1 MLEFALCYFVA
12 IFLYSGLVIVKFVLR
27 NTDMINRDPTSFGAE
42 FGKLAAACV
51 ELEPV
56 RVDEIESTG
65 LGGFRYFQ
73 WIAYRFVGCEVG
85 VDDDVFL
92 CVGGVVFLCVGS
104 GGFGENGKPSL
115 LCFG

>member
-1 MLEFALCYFVA
+1 MLEFASCYFVA
-12 IFLYSGLVIVKFVLR
+12 NFLYSGLVTVKFVLC

-42 FGKLAAACV
+42 FGERAAACV

-56 RVDEIESTG
+56 RVDEISSTG
-65 LGGFRYFQ
+65 LGGFWYFQ
-73 WIAYRFVGCEVG
+73 WITYRFVGCEVG

-104 GGFGENGKPSL
+104 GGLGENGEPSL
-115 LCFG
+115 LCFS

>member
-1 MLEFALCYFVA
+1 VA
-12 IFLYSGLVIVKFVLR
+12 NFLYSGLVTVEFVLR
-27 NTDMINRDPTSFGAE
+27 DTDMINGER
-42 FGKLAAACV
+42 AAACV

-73 WIAYRFVGCEVG
+73 WITYRFIGCEVG

-104 GGFGENGKPSL
+104 SGLGENGEPSL